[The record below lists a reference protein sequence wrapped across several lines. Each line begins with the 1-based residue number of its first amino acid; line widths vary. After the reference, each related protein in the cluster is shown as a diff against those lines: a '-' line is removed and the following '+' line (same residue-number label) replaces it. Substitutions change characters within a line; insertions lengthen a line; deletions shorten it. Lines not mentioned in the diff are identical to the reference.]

1 MSDPL
6 PRLLSAYKGR
16 GLLVDTNILLLYF
29 VGTCDLRL
37 ITTFKRTRQFTFEDF
52 ELLLRLFKW
61 FGTIVTTPNILTE
74 VNNLAGQL
82 SAAHVRIWRSQFQ
95 NRISIL
101 SEEYV
106 PTEQALESPHYLSC
120 GLTDAGVIEV
130 SRGRLLALTD
140 DLQLFISLQSEG
152 IDAIN
157 FNHLR
162 TLNWVS

>member
-29 VGTCDLRL
+29 VGICDLRL
-37 ITTFKRTRQFTFEDF
+37 ITTFKRTRQFTTEDF
-52 ELLLRLFKW
+52 ELLLGLFKW

-82 SAAHVRIWRSQFQ
+82 SATHARFWRSQFQ
-95 NRISIL
+95 SRISSL

-106 PTEQALESPHYLSC
+106 PAVQASESRHYL
-120 GLTDAGVIEV
+120 
-130 SRGRLLALTD
+130 
-140 DLQLFISLQSEG
+140 DLPPIRNQSLS
-152 IDAIN
+152 
-157 FNHLR
+157 
-162 TLNWVS
+162 